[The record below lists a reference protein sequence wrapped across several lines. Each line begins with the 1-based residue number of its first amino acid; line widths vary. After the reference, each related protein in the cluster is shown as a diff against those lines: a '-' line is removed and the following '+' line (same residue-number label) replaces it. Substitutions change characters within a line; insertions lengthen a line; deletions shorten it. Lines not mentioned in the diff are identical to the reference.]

1 MNETEIQAAVAHFEA
16 LRIIIF
22 INRLDHAGQ
31 LMADHSGIGYQ
42 SVCPAERADVR
53 AADPGDGIGPII
65 MRQAERVLRTL
76 LAPAI
81 AAGRVRLLPIPGLTI
96 ENRLARGQSVPD
108 ETLAAILACDV
119 LLKGPTTTA
128 KGGSLE
134 SANVTLRRVLDLYAN
149 VRPVIVPDEGI
160 DWTFFRENTEGEYAL
175 GSLGV

>member
-16 LRIIIF
+16 LLRS
-22 INRLDHAGQ
+22 Q
-31 LMADHSGIGYQ
+31 LARQKQMAAPDDKSVSDAEQASLTIGL
-42 SVCPAERADVR
+42 A
-53 AADPGDGIGPII
+53 PGDGIGPII